1 MHLDSLVKKGSVTL
15 FSLRPVG
22 QDSIIKESVIP
33 SPESETNLSASEEAL
48 KEDSSENSSK
58 VSDTTVVTTEQS

>member
-1 MHLDSLVKKGSVTL
+1 MYLDSLVKKGSVTL

-33 SPESETNLSASEEAL
+33 SLESETTLSASEEAL
-48 KEDSSENSSK
+48 KEDSSENPSK
-58 VSDTTVVTTEQS
+58 VSDTTVVTTEQG